1 VPASAAP
8 LAAATASRQAAAV
21 NSLLS
26 SSAAA
31 RAALQHAVSQA
42 DSCTGVPAAVSQI
55 QNVVNKRMAEYNQA
69 AALSTSALANGT
81 VLKSDLI
88 AALRD
93 SLNADKDYLSWARQQ
108 LNPGCTP
115 GAKSNTFTAADL
127 ADQQAGVAKEAFLR
141 MWNPIAAKY
150 GIQQKSPDSI

>member
-1 VPASAAP
+1 M
-8 LAAATASRQAAAV
+8 

-42 DSCTGVPAAVSQI
+42 DSCTGLPAAVSQI

-93 SLNADKDYLSWARQQ
+93 SLNADKDYLTWAQQQ
-108 LNPGCTP
+108 LKPGCTP
-115 GAKSNTFTAADL
+115 GATSNTFTAADL
-127 ADQQAGVAKEAFLR
+127 ADQQAGVAKETFLR